1 MSNHSQI
8 FQTASAA
15 RWRSFKWS
23 FRILLII
30 VLFFFVVLVVALIR
44 GVNPSPVNIENLA
57 KSYENKL
64 DPSNPL
70 TLANTQNKKYKGFKN
85 FLIKKIKDDSIKAV
99 RQAQNKAVNKLP
111 FIRAAFYT
119 PWTATTSL
127 PDLDKY
133 GDKLNTIFPEW
144 FFIDTANNFR
154 LQTRIDSAGISLMR
168 AKGLRIM
175 PMLTNFNSTL
185 KDASGKLRPDF
196 DGKLLRGILN
206 NPAKQKL
213 FIQQVVD
220 TLNYY
225 HLQGINIDFENLV
238 EPTNE
243 PLTRF
248 QQQLYNSLH
257 AQNMIVTMDV
267 AVKNDDYDYRK
278 LSDCNDFIILMAYDE
293 FSSVES
299 GPGPVSGQKWIE
311 EALDWTASRIESSKI
326 ILGVGGYGYDW
337 TTDDEGKKVVKEMT
351 YAEIIDKAR
360 ISNAAIDYDDDSYN
374 LHFSYTDEHTDDSTK
389 EVIKVKHEIW
399 CTDAATTF
407 NILRFSDEYA
417 TAGTALWRLGGEDPR
432 MWTYYNTN
440 LSNAALQKKPFD
452 FSQLSSIPFNVNRKP
467 TATGE
472 GELLRILYTPQEGK
486 IDLQIDTSELLITEQ
501 NYKTLPSGYVYQKFA
516 EDKTP
521 LGPGH
526 KIILT
531 FDDGPSQEFTP
542 KILDILEREKIP
554 ATFFVIGIN
563 AEQNIPLLQRI
574 YKDGYEIGN
583 HTFTHGNIAKMS
595 PGRAE
600 LEMKSTRLLIES
612 ITGHSTILFRAPY
625 NADSEPQTYEEIE
638 PIARSKKDNY
648 ITIGESID
656 PNDWQVNV
664 SADSIV
670 ARTIRIAES
679 TDASIILLHDAGGET
694 RQATVDALPRIIAY
708 FKKRGCVF
716 TTVADLMG
724 KTKADVMPALPPS
737 KDSWMRKLNFFFAEA
752 TYWGSHILFALFIV
766 GIILSVGRMVVMA
779 VLAGI
784 QKQRESKQ
792 IPLIVPAAELP
803 MVSIIVPAYNEEVNS
818 IRTVNSL
825 LMQDYPNL
833 EVVFVDDG
841 SKDSTYA
848 TVCKAFENNDKV
860 KVYTKIN
867 GGKSSALN
875 VGIEKATAEFV
886 VCIDA
891 DTQLKTD
898 AVYKLMQKF
907 TSEKVAAVA
916 GNVKVGNEINMITK
930 WQSIEYITSQNFD
943 RRAFDLLDC
952 ITVVPGA
959 IGAFRKAAVIE
970 AGGFT
975 TDTLAEDCDLTMR
988 LHRNEYE
995 VRNCN
1000 DAISYTEAPETMR
1013 QFMKQ
1018 RFRWSFGVIQCFWK
1032 HRDAVFNPKYKN
1044 FGMIAMPNILIF
1056 QMILPFL
1063 APLADLILVISLVAA
1078 GFGIIPASIN
1088 HIVIY
1093 YIIFTLVDVA
1103 GAALAFAFEKE
1114 DYKKLIWMIPQRLVY
1129 RQLMYYIII
1138 KSFSKAIKGELQG
1151 WGVLKRTGN
1160 VSQVTSSSTSIKT

>member
-1 MSNHSQI
+1 MSGSSQI
-8 FQTASAA
+8 FQTNSAT

-23 FRILLII
+23 FRVLLMII
-30 VLFFFVVLVVALIR
+30 LFFLVVVVVALIR
-44 GVNPSPVNIENLA
+44 GVNPSPVNIENLS

-70 TLANTQNKKYKGFKN
+70 TFANSQNKKYKGFKD
-85 FLIKKIKDDSIKAV
+85 FLVKRIKEDSLKAIGQATNKQVDKI
-99 RQAQNKAVNKLP
+99 P

-119 PWTATTSL
+119 PWTANTSL
-127 PDLDKY
+127 PDLEKY

-144 FFIDTANNFR
+144 FFIDTANHFR
-154 LQTRIDSAGISLMR
+154 LQTRIDSAGLALMR

-175 PMLTNFNSTL
+175 PILNNFNST
-185 KDASGKLRPDF
+185 KRDATGKFKPDF
-196 DGKLLRGILN
+196 DGTLLHGILN
-206 NPAKQKL
+206 NPAKQKQ

-220 TLNYY
+220 TLSFYNF
-225 HLQGINIDFENLV
+225 QGINIDFEELN
-238 EPTNE
+238 EPTNV
-243 PLTRF
+243 PLSNF
-248 QQQLYNSLH
+248 QQQLYQALH
-257 AQNMIVTMDV
+257 AKNMLVTMDV
-267 AVKNDDYDYRK
+267 AVKNDDYDYKK
-278 LSDCNDFIILMAYDE
+278 LSDYNDFIILMAYDQYNSIE
-293 FSSVES
+293 T
-299 GPGPVSGQKWIE
+299 GPGPVSSQKWIE
-311 EALDWTASRIESSKI
+311 EALDWTASKIESNKI
-326 ILGVGGYGYDW
+326 ILGIAGFGYDW
-337 TTDDEGKKVVKEMT
+337 TIDDEGKKVVRDIT
-351 YAEIIDKAR
+351 YAEAINRAK
-360 ISNAAIDYDDDSYN
+360 ISNSTIDYDNESYN
-374 LHFSYTDEHTDDSTK
+374 LHFSYTDEHIDDSTK
-389 EVIKVKHEIW
+389 ELVKVPHNIW
-399 CTDAATTF
+399 FTDAATTF

-417 TAGTALWRLGGEDPR
+417 TVGTALWRMGGEDSR
-432 MWTYYNTN
+432 IWNYYNIN
-440 LSNAALQKKPFD
+440 LSNESLLKTPFD
-452 FSQLSSIPFNVNRKP
+452 FNQLATIPYNVNQKP
-467 TATGE
+467 TSVGE
-472 GELLRILYTPQEGK
+472 GELLRIIYTPQEGK
-486 IDLQIDTSELLITEQ
+486 IELQVDTAELLITEQ
-501 NYKTLPSGYVYQKFA
+501 QYKVLPSGYVYQKFA

-521 LGPGH
+521 MGPGH

-531 FDDGPSQEFTP
+531 FDDGPSAEFTP
-542 KILDILEREKIP
+542 KVLKILEKEKVP
-554 ATFFVIGIN
+554 ATFFIVGLQ

-574 YKDGYEIGN
+574 SKDGYEIGN

-595 PGRAE
+595 PQRAE
-600 LEMKSTRLLIES
+600 LEIKSTRLLIES
-612 ITGHSTILFRAPY
+612 ITNRSTILFRAPY

-638 PIARSKKDNY
+638 PIARSQKDNY
-648 ITIGESID
+648 ITVGESID

-694 RQATVDALPRIIAY
+694 RQATVDALPYIIAY

-724 KTKADVMPALPPS
+724 KTKNDVMPLLPPS
-737 KDSWMRKLNFFFAEA
+737 KDGWMRKLNFFFAEA
-752 TYWGSHILFALFIV
+752 AYWGSHILFALFIV
-766 GIILSVGRMVVMA
+766 GIVLSVGRMVVMA
-779 VLAGI
+779 FLAGI
-784 QKQRESKQ
+784 QKRREAKLIT
-792 IPLIVPAAELP
+792 IPIWPADKMPL
-803 MVSIIVPAYNEEVNS
+803 VSIIVPAYNEEVNAV
-818 IRTVNSL
+818 RTVNSL

-833 EVVFVDDG
+833 QVVFVDDG
-841 SKDSTYA
+841 SKDSTYK
-848 TVCKAFENNDKV
+848 TVDNAFKDTTNV
-860 KVYTKIN
+860 KVYTKEN
-867 GGKSSALN
+867 GGKASALN
-875 VGIEKATAEFV
+875 VGIAKANSEFV

-898 AVYKLMQKF
+898 AVSKLMQKF
-907 TSEKVAAVA
+907 TSEKIAAVA

-970 AGGFT
+970 AGGLT

-988 LHRNEYE
+988 LHRIGYE
-995 VRNCN
+995 VRNCT
-1000 DAISYTEAPETMR
+1000 DAISYTEAPETMK

-1032 HRDAVFNPKYKN
+1032 HRDALFNPKYKN
-1044 FGMIAMPNILIF
+1044 YGMVAMPNILIF

-1063 APLADLILVISLVAA
+1063 APLADLILVLSLVAA
-1078 GFGIIPASIN
+1078 GFGLIPASIS

-1160 VSQVTSSSTSIKT
+1160 VKELSTS

>member
-1 MSNHSQI
+1 MSGSSQI
-8 FQTASAA
+8 FQTNSAI

-23 FRILLII
+23 FRILLMII
-30 VLFFFVVLVVALIR
+30 LFFFVILVVALVR

-57 KSYENKL
+57 KSYENKM

-70 TLANTQNKKYKGFKN
+70 TIANTQNKKYKGFKN
-85 FLIKKIKDDSIKAV
+85 FLIKKIKEDSLKAIKSS
-99 RQAQNKAVNKLP
+99 QNKPVNKIP

-119 PWTATTSL
+119 PWTANTSL

-133 GDKLNTIFPEW
+133 GDKLNTVFPEW

-154 LQTRIDSAGISLMR
+154 LQTRIDSAGLALMR
-168 AKGLRIM
+168 VKGLRIM
-175 PMLTNFNSTL
+175 PILNNFNST
-185 KDASGKLRPDF
+185 KKGANGKLAPDF
-196 DGKLLRGILN
+196 DGNLLHGILN
-206 NPAKQKL
+206 NPLKQKA
-213 FIQQVVD
+213 FIQQVLD
-220 TLNYY
+220 TLSYY
-225 HLQGINIDFENLV
+225 HLQGINIDFEELN

-243 PLTRF
+243 PLSNF
-248 QQQLYNSLH
+248 QKQLYQTLH
-257 AQNMIVTMDV
+257 AQNMVVTMDV
-267 AVKNDDYDYRK
+267 AVKNDDYDYKK
-278 LSDCNDFIILMAYDE
+278 LSDYNDYIILMAYDQYNTI
-293 FSSVES
+293 ES
-299 GPGPVSGQKWIE
+299 GPGPVSAQKWIE
-311 EALDWTASRIESSKI
+311 EALDWTASKIESSKI
-326 ILGVGGYGYDW
+326 ILGIAGFGYDW
-337 TTDDEGKKVVKEMT
+337 TTDDEGKNVVKEMT
-351 YAEIIDKAR
+351 YTQAINRAK
-360 ISNAAIDYDDDSYN
+360 ISNSTVDYDNESYN

-389 EVIKVKHEIW
+389 EVIKIKHDVW
-399 CTDAATTF
+399 FTDAATTF

-432 MWTYYNTN
+432 MWAYYSNN
-440 LSNAALQKKPFD
+440 LSNGALQNNPFD
-452 FSQLSSIPFNVNRKP
+452 FNLLTTIPYNINQKP
-467 TATGE
+467 TSIGE
-472 GELLRILYTPQEGK
+472 GELLKIIYTPQEGK
-486 IDLQIDTSELLITEQ
+486 IDLQIDSSELLITEQ
-501 NYKTLPSGYVYQKFA
+501 QYKALPSGYVYQKFA

-521 LGPGH
+521 IGPGH

-531 FDDGPSQEFTP
+531 FDDGPSPEYTP
-542 KILDILEREKIP
+542 KILDILEKEKVP
-554 ATFFVIGIN
+554 ATFFVIGLN
-563 AEQNIPLLQRI
+563 TEQNIPLLQRI
-574 YKDGYEIGN
+574 FRNGYEIGN

-595 PGRAE
+595 AQRAE
-600 LEMKSTRLLIES
+600 LEIKSTRLLIES
-612 ITGHSTILFRAPY
+612 ITGRSTILFRAPY

-638 PIARSKKDNY
+638 PIARSQKDNY

-670 ARTIRIAES
+670 ARTIRIAEA
-679 TDASIILLHDAGGET
+679 TDASIILLHDAGGDT
-694 RQATVDALPRIIAY
+694 RQATVDALPQIIAY

-724 KTKADVMPALPPS
+724 KTKNDVMPLLPPS
-737 KDSWMRKLNFFFAEA
+737 KDGWMRKLNFFFAQA
-752 TYWGSHILFALFIV
+752 AYWGSHILFALFIV

-779 VLAGI
+779 ILAAI
-784 QKQRESKQ
+784 QKKKESKQ
-792 IPLIVPAAELP
+792 IPVAIWPAGNMPL
-803 MVSIIVPAYNEEVNS
+803 VSIIVPAYNEEINA

-833 EVVFVDDG
+833 QVVFVDDG

-848 TVCKAFENNDKV
+848 TVSNAFNNIANI
-860 KVYTKIN
+860 KVYTKQN
-867 GGKSSALN
+867 GGKASALN
-875 VGIEKATAEFV
+875 MGIAKADSEFV

-898 AVYKLMQKF
+898 AVSKLMQKF
-907 TSEKVAAVA
+907 TSEKIAAVA

-943 RRAFDLLDC
+943 RRAFDLLNC

-959 IGAFRKAAVIE
+959 IGAFRKAAILE
-970 AGGFT
+970 AGGLT

-988 LHRNEYE
+988 LHRIGYE
-995 VRNCN
+995 VRNCT

-1032 HRDAVFNPKYKN
+1032 HRDAVFNPRYKN
-1044 FGMIAMPNILIF
+1044 FGMVAMPNILIF

-1063 APLADLILVISLVAA
+1063 APLADLILVLSLIAA
-1078 GFGIIPASIN
+1078 GFGIIPASIS

-1160 VSQVTSSSTSIKT
+1160 VKHLAEA